1 MDTADAEALDQ
12 VEAQARVQA
21 RGLEE
26 LLAEGAAEL
35 GHVGLQRGADAGDDG
50 AHQRVAVGVQARG
63 GHGDNDVAVGH
74 ALGAQQ
80 LGGIHDAGRGARDV
94 VVVGFHDAGV
104 LGSLA
109 ADEGRAR
116 GLAGPR
122 DAGDDGGD
130 ALGDHVPAG
139 DVVGHEDRARADHD
153 DVVDD
158 HADQV
163 LADRVVHVH
172 GLRDRDLRAHA
183 VRGGREQRLLHAQ
196 QSRRVN
202 HAGESAGRAQDGG
215 VVGGGDGALHQL
227 DGTVARSGVDAS
239 GRVVQGDVGHGW
251 CLSRVALDEAVS
263 GWSG

>member
-1 MDTADAEALDQ
+1 M
-12 VEAQARVQA
+12 QA
-21 RGLEE
+21 RGR
-26 LLAEGAAEL
+26 
-35 GHVGLQRGADAGDDG
+35 HGDDN
-50 AHQRVAVGVQARG
+50 VT
-63 GHGDNDVAVGH
+63 VGH

-80 LGGIHDAGRGARDV
+80 LGGVHDAGRGACDV
-94 VVVGFHDAGV
+94 VVVGFHDARV
-104 LGSLA
+104 LGGLA

-116 GLAGPR
+116 GLAGAR

-130 ALGDHVPAG
+130 ALGDDVPAG
-139 DVVGHEDRARADHD
+139 DVVGHEDGARANHD

-172 GLRDRDLRAHA
+172 GLRDRYLRAHA

-196 QSRRVN
+196 QRRRVN
-202 HAGESAGRAQDGG
+202 HAGKSAGRAQDGG

-251 CLSRVALDEAVS
+251 CLSRMALDEAVS